1 MDLCNPKFHN
11 HTSDMTTS
19 TPKRR
24 APQGMESD
32 KPVAVRLSPEEKAEL
47 AELSRQEGRFK
58 SSMMRIIY
66 LRGLEVFK
74 AERSTGTR

>member
-1 MDLCNPKFHN
+1 MGLCNPKFHN
-11 HTSDMTTS
+11 HTSAMTTS

-47 AELSRQEGRFK
+47 AELSRQEDRSK